1 MIDLPHNDDA
11 FATMLLMSQMS
22 ANRDEIERPLSC
34 TEYYQLRARV
44 ADSSIG
50 SLGNLIGLDLFAI
63 RRALDMSENDA
74 YKLCVLLNRIMP
86 LSYALEKFSGA
97 GIEITTVD
105 EMGYPEKLTSRLGE
119 KAPPMI
125 YSSGNLK
132 LSARSAIAMIG
143 NSSSRSDVSEVAAK
157 LVRAATDAGLAV
169 VTGGENGFGRMVERE
184 VGQQGGRVISF
195 LAESL
200 SEHIRVQG
208 MGEMLADERAL
219 LLSSVHPE
227 AKYTASHA
235 LERNKCIYA
244 LSGAAFVI
252 SCEKGR
258 GTAWEGA
265 CSAMRNRYT
274 EKVYVWDN
282 PTLPGNRELIER
294 GATAFSDPAML
305 PLHEM
310 KRVWDTPAFEQMSL
324 FDL

>member
-1 MIDLPHNDDA
+1 MHNDDA

-22 ANRDEIERPLSC
+22 ANRDEIERPLSWA
-34 TEYYQLRARV
+34 EYYQLRARV

-50 SLGNLIGLDLFAI
+50 SLGNLIGMDLFAI
-63 RRALDMSENDA
+63 RRDLDMSENEA

-86 LSYALEKFSGA
+86 LSYALEKFGSA
-97 GIEITTVD
+97 GIDISTVD
-105 EMGYPEKLTSRLGE
+105 EIGYPNKLITRLGE

-125 YSSGNLK
+125 YSSGD
-132 LSARSAIAMIG
+132 LSLADRSAIALIG
-143 NSSSRSDVSEVAAK
+143 NSSARAEGNEIAAR
-157 LVRAATDAGLAV
+157 LIRAATDAGLVV
-169 VTGGENGFGRMVERE
+169 VTGGESGFGRTVELE
-184 VGQQGGRVISF
+184 AGKQGGRLITF

-200 SEHIRVQG
+200 SEHIRMAG
-208 MGEMLADERAL
+208 MGDMLAGGRAL
-219 LLSSVHPE
+219 LMSSVHPD

-258 GTAWEGA
+258 GSSWDGA

-274 EKVYVWDN
+274 DKVFVWN
-282 PTLPGNRELIER
+282 NKSLPGNQELIER
-294 GATAFSDPAML
+294 GATPFTDPMQL
-305 PLHEM
+305 PLQEM

>member
-1 MIDLPHNDDA
+1 MIDLAHNDDA

-34 TEYYQLRARV
+34 AEYYQLRARI
-44 ADSSIG
+44 ADSGIG
-50 SLGNLIGLDLFAI
+50 KLGNLIGMDLFAI
-63 RRALDMSENDA
+63 RRALDMSETDA
-74 YKLCVLLNRIMP
+74 YKLCLLLNRIMP
-86 LSYALEKFSGA
+86 LSYALEKFSES

-105 EMGYPEKLTSRLGE
+105 EIGYPEKLRTRLDE

-125 YSSGNLK
+125 YSSGDVRLAK
-132 LSARSAIAMIG
+132 KSAIAMIG
-143 NSSSRSDVSEVAAK
+143 NSSSRSDVSEVAEK
-157 LVRAATDAGLAV
+157 LVRAATEVGLAV
-169 VTGGENGFGRMVERE
+169 VTGGENGFGRMVERA
-184 VGQQGGRVISF
+184 VGQQGGSVISF

-200 SEHIRVQG
+200 SEHIRMPG
-208 MGEMLADERAL
+208 MGDMLSGGRAL

-235 LERNKCIYA
+235 HERNKCIYA

-258 GTAWEGA
+258 GAAWDGA

-282 PTLPGNRELIER
+282 PSLPGNRELIER
-294 GATAFSDPAML
+294 GATAFRDPTLL

-324 FDL
+324 FDF

>member
-1 MIDLPHNDDA
+1 MAHNDDA

-22 ANRDEIERPLSC
+22 ANRDEIERPLSWA
-34 TEYYQLRARV
+34 EYYQLRARV

-50 SLGNLIGLDLFAI
+50 RLGNLIGMDLFAI
-63 RRALDMSENDA
+63 RRALDMSEAEA

-86 LSYALEKFSGA
+86 LSYALEKFSEA

-105 EMGYPEKLTSRLGE
+105 EHGYPEKLITRLGE

-125 YSSGNLK
+125 YSAGD
-132 LSARSAIAMIG
+132 LSLAKHSAIALIG
-143 NSSSRSDVSEVAAK
+143 NSSAKAEVAEFARRMVK
-157 LVRAATDAGLAV
+157 AAVDAGLVV

-184 VGQQGGRVISF
+184 AGQQGGKVISF

-200 SEHIRVQG
+200 SEHIRMPG
-208 MGEMLADERAL
+208 MGEMISSGRAL

-227 AKYTASHA
+227 ARYTASHA
-235 LERNKCIYA
+235 LERNKCIYG

-252 SCEKGR
+252 CCEKGR
-258 GTAWEGA
+258 GAAWDGA

-274 EKVYVWDN
+274 DKVYVWDN
-282 PTLPGNRELIER
+282 PSLPGNRELIER
-294 GATAFSDPAML
+294 GATGFTDPALL
-305 PLHEM
+305 PLNEM

-324 FDL
+324 FDM

>member
-1 MIDLPHNDDA
+1 MHNDDA

-22 ANRDEIERPLSC
+22 ANRDEIERPLSWA
-34 TEYYQLRARV
+34 EYYQLRARV
-44 ADSSIG
+44 ADSSIKQ
-50 SLGNLIGLDLFAI
+50 LGNLIGMDLFAI
-63 RRALDMSENDA
+63 RRDLDMTENEA

-86 LSYALEKFSGA
+86 LSYALEKFGLA
-97 GIEITTVD
+97 GIEISTVD
-105 EMGYPEKLTSRLGE
+105 EPGYPEKLITRLGE
-119 KAPPMI
+119 KAPPMV
-125 YSSGNLK
+125 YSSGDLA
-132 LSARSAIAMIG
+132 LAGQSTIAMIG
-143 NSSSRSDVSEVAAK
+143 ISSSKADGNEMAAR
-157 LVRAATDAGLAV
+157 LVRAATDAGLIV
-169 VTGGENGFGRMVERE
+169 ITGGESGFGRTVELE
-184 VGQQGGRVISF
+184 AGKQGGRVITF

-200 SEHIRVQG
+200 SEHIRMQG
-208 MGEMLADERAL
+208 MSEMLAGGRAL
-219 LLSSVHPE
+219 LLSSVHPD

-258 GTAWEGA
+258 GAAWDGA

-282 PTLPGNRELIER
+282 KALPGNQELIER
-294 GATAFSDPAML
+294 GATPFTDPTQL

>member
-1 MIDLPHNDDA
+1 MAHNDDA

-34 TEYYQLRARV
+34 AEYYQLRSRV
-44 ADSSIG
+44 NESSIG
-50 SLGNLIGLDLFAI
+50 RLGGLIGMDLFAI
-63 RRALDMSENDA
+63 RLALDMSEAEA

-86 LSYALEKFSGA
+86 LSYALEKFGEA
-97 GIEITTVD
+97 GIDITTVD
-105 EMGYPEKLTSRLGE
+105 EAGYPEKLNTRLGE

-125 YSSGNLK
+125 YSTGDISL
-132 LSARSAIAMIG
+132 ARKSAIALIG
-143 NSSSRSDVSEVAAK
+143 NSSAKAEVAECAAK
-157 LVRAATDAGLAV
+157 MVRAAVDAGLTV
-169 VTGGENGFGRMVERE
+169 ITGGENGFGRLVERE
-184 VGQQGGRVISF
+184 TAQQGGSIISY

-200 SEHIRVQG
+200 SDHIRLPG
-208 MGEMLADERAL
+208 MGDMISAGRAL

-235 LERNKCIYA
+235 LERNKCIYG

-258 GTAWEGA
+258 GAAWDGA

-282 PTLPGNRELIER
+282 PSLPGNRELIAR
-294 GATAFSDPAML
+294 GATGFSDPREL
-305 PLHEM
+305 PFNET
-310 KRVWDTPAFEQMSL
+310 KRVWDTPAFEQLSL
-324 FDL
+324 FNM